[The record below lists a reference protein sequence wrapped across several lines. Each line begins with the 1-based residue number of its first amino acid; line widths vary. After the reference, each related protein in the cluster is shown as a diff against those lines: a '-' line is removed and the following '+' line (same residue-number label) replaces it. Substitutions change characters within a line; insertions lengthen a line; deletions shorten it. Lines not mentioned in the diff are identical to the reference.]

1 MQLYLRV
8 CAPRTKRCSYLR
20 AARAVAL
27 VREAW
32 VQLRPLPGYQICA
45 PGTARRVSKKGQ
57 GGHGLRN
64 CAGSANDLEMQAWER
79 GSCDRV
85 RRCGQRLAA
94 RRPSARILQ
103 SGRQCGRGPRACA
116 RTEAAAGVLC
126 GRTRHS
132 LRENTQ
138 TGRAA
143 VRAAGGRARPG
154 PIRTRAPCA
163 HAARAVQYP
172 SCRGSPTRTLNPT
185 WPWRVGFCFCC
196 GAAAAGAARRA
207 QARSTSPHAM

>member
-143 VRAAGGRARPG
+143 VRAAGGRICWRLSWPADCQPG
-154 PIRTRAPCA
+154 FNFTL
-163 HAARAVQYP
+163 QNG
-172 SCRGSPTRTLNPT
+172 RGSMN
-185 WPWRVGFCFCC
+185 
-196 GAAAAGAARRA
+196 AGPFSRLK
-207 QARSTSPHAM
+207 MCL